1 MLKLAP
7 SLNNSKSKLPK
18 EEYKL
23 SQHVDPRPTPKPK
36 STSST
41 INNAYV
47 EKVVKTKPT
56 VKTFKEKVNSINNIL
71 SKEIDQIAAEKSR
84 KVPKAPVD
92 NSPAFREASPLKNSV
107 PMSNAVPLNNG
118 APGSNTTP
126 VNNYAPANDAAPS
139 YNVPTYTSTVKKK
152 KTPSEQWESFNFG
165 E

>member
-7 SLNNSKSKLPK
+7 SQNSSKSKLPK

-23 SQHVDPRPTPKPK
+23 SQHVDSKPEPNPINK
-36 STSST
+36 SRT

-47 EKVVKTKPT
+47 EKVVKNKPT
-56 VKTFKEKVNSINNIL
+56 VATFKEKVNSINNIL
-71 SKEIDQIAAEKSR
+71 SKEIDQLAAEKSK

-92 NSPAFREASPLKNSV
+92 NSPAFQRAPPEF
-107 PMSNAVPLNNG
+107 SNAVNLHNI
-118 APGSNTTP
+118 APVS
-126 VNNYAPANDAAPS
+126 NDAPTNKAP
-139 YNVPTYTSTVKKK
+139 THTSTVKPK